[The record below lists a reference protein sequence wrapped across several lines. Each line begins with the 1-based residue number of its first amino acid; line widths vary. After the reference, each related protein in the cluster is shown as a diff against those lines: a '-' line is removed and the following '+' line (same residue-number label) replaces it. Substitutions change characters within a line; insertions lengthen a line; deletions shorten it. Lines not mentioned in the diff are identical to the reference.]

1 MAIIS
6 RLPIYDLRTDLVAD
20 LQRSDCEPS
29 MIELCSSID
38 RYQGA
43 ELSDMGVRIAMQS
56 FPAQPTQSRA
66 FASIGATLPL
76 RAFAITRNENTIAIG
91 IVCWDDQFLD
101 DAWTLI
107 CLQGLHHA
115 VSAHTSDNPFT
126 HHYGPAGFIFRTAEW
141 DELQAPLG
149 GELNN
154 YLNHLVF
161 ALAERPRRLTEGRV

>member
-1 MAIIS
+1 MALID
-6 RLPIYDLRTDLVAD
+6 RLPLYDLRTDLVTD

-43 ELSDMGVRIAMQS
+43 DLSDMGVRIAMQS
-56 FPAQPTQSRA
+56 FPAQPVQSRA
-66 FASIGATLPL
+66 FPSIGATLPL
-76 RAFAITRNENTIAIG
+76 RAFAITRNDETIALG

-107 CLQGLHHA
+107 CQQGLHHA
-115 VSAHTSDNPFT
+115 VTAHTSDNPFA
-126 HHYGPAGFIFRTAEW
+126 HHYGPAGFIFRTHEW

-154 YLNHLVF
+154 YLNHIFF

>member
-1 MAIIS
+1 MALID
-6 RLPIYDLRTDLVAD
+6 RLPIYDLRTDLVTD
-20 LQRSDCEPS
+20 LQRSNCEPS
-29 MIELCSSID
+29 LIELCSSID

-43 ELSDMGVRIAMQS
+43 ELSDMGVHIAMQS
-56 FPAQPTQSRA
+56 FPAQPAQSRA
-66 FASIGATLPL
+66 FPSIGATLPL
-76 RAFAITRNENTIAIG
+76 RAFAITRNKNTISVG
-91 IVCWDDQFLD
+91 IVCWDDQFLH

-107 CLQGLHHA
+107 CLQGLHQGLT
-115 VSAHTSDNPFT
+115 AHTTENPFA

-161 ALAERPRRLTEGRV
+161 ALAERPSRVTEGRV